1 MLKYQWNSLTITT
14 RGDFEKLKSIVTNTN
29 PQIGAVDTETS
40 GLHII
45 NDKPFVVQ
53 FGFLDTPNMRGF
65 TFAVD
70 LEHCSFA
77 HEVLSY
83 WETVAHNLRWY
94 MGHNIKFDLH
104 MLTNIGH
111 PYEDKN
117 LTDTMFWIRYGHDA
131 KHPEEGGPVLGL
143 KDYARHYIDSRAKEH
158 EKMLSKER
166 SEIAKKYNNLLKH
179 MLNNSDAKLPE
190 KYKTKS
196 FTISVIN
203 DMFNDCIFEVEDL
216 PADIKKVYLDWYNS
230 LPLYLQ
236 QKVQSTVES
245 DMIRYN
251 DLNRENLLKYA
262 HFDIIYT
269 LEIWSSLS
277 HIVKN
282 RHQERAID
290 IENKC
295 LLPWYEMERNGFHA
309 NKAYLEASRQRMKA
323 YIRYRR
329 QLFYDLAGEVIG
341 VNQNPAIKR
350 ILNNKYELNVPS
362 TGNDA
367 LDKIK
372 AKLNESE
379 AKQFI
384 EVLQE
389 LRTLEK
395 WYSVYIIRF
404 LKELKNNDRLYTS
417 INQVG
422 TVSGRVTSDFQQF
435 PKKGIKDNA
444 GNELFH
450 PRKIIYTDTA
460 LVYLDYSQIELRF
473 QALYTVLL
481 GHPDFNMCRAY
492 MPYECQRLEQVSD
505 EEWKVIEFD
514 PNNNDHIK
522 NYAKYTWWHKEDG
535 KKWTPVDVHGAT
547 TTAATGKHPGDPDW
561 DILRR
566 DVGKRVNFAKNYG
579 AELGKIRQM
588 FPDKSYEECVV
599 INDAYY
605 KAFPGI
611 KLYHEFCTQ
620 RALTYSYTENLFKVR
635 YYNVN
640 GHKLKNMLIQGS
652 AAFYLK
658 WKIIELY
665 NYCKE
670 HNIKTKFQMQIHDEL
685 SWEYDP
691 TDSPEIFFTFKKI
704 MEDWEYTKIPI
715 IADMEVS
722 TETWADKQEV
732 NTIEEL
738 KEKLNDHYQQ

>member
-14 RGDFEKLKSIVTNTN
+14 RGDFDKLKSIVINTK
-29 PQIGAVDTETS
+29 PQIGAVDTETN

-53 FGFLDTPNMRGF
+53 FGFLDMPNMRGF
-65 TFAVD
+65 TFAID
-70 LEHCSFA
+70 LEACPFA
-77 HEVLSY
+77 DEVLTY
-83 WETVAHNLRWY
+83 WDSVARNLKWY

-104 MLTNIGH
+104 MLANIGH
-111 PYEDKN
+111 EYKGSN

-131 KHPEEGGPVLGL
+131 RHPEEGGPVLGL
-143 KDYARHYIDSRAKEH
+143 KDYAKHYIDPKAKEH
-158 EKMLSKER
+158 EKKLAKER
-166 SEIAKKYNNLLKH
+166 SEIAKRYNNQLKM
-179 MLNNSDAKLPE
+179 MLNRSEAKLPE
-190 KYKTKS
+190 RYNTRS

-216 PADIKKVYLDWYNS
+216 PDDIKTVYLEWFNS

-236 QKVQSTVES
+236 SKVQSTVES

-251 DLNRENLLKYA
+251 DLNRNNLLQYA
-262 HFDIIYT
+262 HYDIIYT
-269 LEIWSSLS
+269 LEIWSSLA
-277 HIVKN
+277 HIVKH
-282 RHQERAID
+282 RHQEKAID

-295 LLPWYEMERNGFHA
+295 LLPWYEMERNGFLA
-309 NKAYLEASRQRMKA
+309 NKTYLEDSRKQLKKYIKQR
-323 YIRYRR
+323 REV
-329 QLFYDLAGEVIG
+329 FYDLAGEVIG

-350 ILNNKYELNVPS
+350 ILKDRFDLSVSS

-372 AKLNESE
+372 ARLNSSELDLKL
-379 AKQFI
+379 FI

-404 LKELKNNDRLYTS
+404 LKDLKNNERLYTS

-435 PKKGIKDNA
+435 PKKGIKDIE

-450 PRKIIYTDTA
+450 PRKIIYTNTA

-492 MPYECQRLEQVSD
+492 MPYECYAYD
-505 EEWKVIEFD
+505 EYSNKIYFDYNDPFLISNYKIYKWFHNEDKKEW
-514 PNNNDHIK
+514 H
-522 NYAKYTWWHKEDG
+522 
-535 KKWTPVDVHGAT
+535 PVDVHGAT

-566 DVGKRVNFAKNYG
+566 DIGKRVNFAKNYG
-579 AELGKIRQM
+579 AELGKIREM

-611 KLYHEFCTQ
+611 KLYHEFCAQ
-620 RALTYSYTENLFKVR
+620 RATTYSYTENLFGVR
-635 YYNVN
+635 YYNIN

-665 NYCKE
+665 DYCKKN
-670 HNIKTKFQMQIHDEL
+670 NIKTKFQMQIHDEL

-691 TDSPEIFFTFKKI
+691 TDGPEIFFTFKKI
-704 MEDWEYTKIPI
+704 MENWKESKIPI
-715 IADMEVS
+715 IADMEAS
-722 TETWADKQEV
+722 NTTWADKKEIE
-732 NTIEEL
+732 TIEQL
-738 KEKLNDHYQQ
+738 KEILK

>member
-14 RGDFEKLKSIVTNTN
+14 RGDFNKLKSIVTNTK
-29 PQIGAVDTETS
+29 PQFGAVDTETS

-53 FGFLDTPNMRGF
+53 FGFLDIPNMRGF
-65 TFAVD
+65 TFAID
-70 LEHCSFA
+70 LERCSFA
-77 HEVLSY
+77 DEVLTY
-83 WETVAHNLRWY
+83 WESIAHKLKWY

-104 MLTNIGH
+104 MLANIGH
-111 PYEDKN
+111 KYEDSN

-131 KHPEEGGPVLGL
+131 RHPEEGGPVLGL
-143 KDYARHYIDSRAKEH
+143 KDYARHYIDGRAKEH
-158 EKMLSKER
+158 EKTLAKER
-166 SEIAKKYNNLLKH
+166 SEIAKKYNNLLKV
-179 MLNNSDAKLPE
+179 MLNKSDAKLPE
-190 KYKTKS
+190 KYNAKS

-216 PADIKKVYLDWYNS
+216 PDDIKAVYLEWFNS

-236 QKVQSTVES
+236 AKVQSTVES

-262 HFDIIYT
+262 HYDIIYT
-269 LEIWSSLS
+269 LEIWSSLA
-277 HIVKN
+277 HIIKN
-282 RHQERAID
+282 RHQEAAID

-295 LLPWYEMERNGFHA
+295 LLPWFEMERTGFKA
-309 NKAYLEASRQRMKA
+309 NKVYLEECKRNLKKYIRQR
-323 YIRYRR
+323 RS
-329 QLFYDLAGEVIG
+329 LFYKLAGETIG

-350 ILNNKYELNVPS
+350 ILNEKYGLSVQS

-372 AKLNESE
+372 AKLDPSESVLRD
-379 AKQFI
+379 FI
-384 EVLQE
+384 EILQE

-404 LKELKNNDRLYTS
+404 LKDLRTCDRLYTS

-435 PKKGIKDNA
+435 PKKGIKDFQ
-444 GNELFH
+444 GNEIFH

-473 QALYTVLL
+473 QALYTILL
-481 GHPDFNMCRAY
+481 GHPDYNMCRAY
-492 MPYECQRLEQVSD
+492 MPYDCYTYD
-505 EEWKVIEFD
+505 EYSNKIYFD
-514 PNNNDHIK
+514 YNDPFLIK
-522 NYAKYTWWHKEDG
+522 NYNAYRWYHNEDKKEWH
-535 KKWTPVDVHGAT
+535 PVDVHGAT

-579 AELGKIRQM
+579 AELGKIREM

-611 KLYHEFCTQ
+611 KFYHEYCAQ
-620 RALTYSYTENLFKVR
+620 RAVTYSYTENLFGIR
-635 YYNVN
+635 YYNIN

-665 NYCKE
+665 NYCKDN
-670 HNIKTKFQMQIHDEL
+670 NIKTKFQMQIHDEL

-691 TDSPEIFFTFKKI
+691 SDDPSLFFTFKKI
-704 MEDWEYTKIPI
+704 MEKWKASKIPI
-715 IADMEVS
+715 IADMEATDS
-722 TETWADKQEV
+722 TWADKKE
-732 NTIEEL
+732 IESLEQL
-738 KEKLNDHYQQ
+738 KEIIK

>member
-14 RGDFEKLKSIVTNTN
+14 RGDFEKLKSIITNTK
-29 PQIGAVDTETS
+29 PRIGAVDTETS
-40 GLHII
+40 GLHIV

-53 FGFLDTPNMRGF
+53 FGFLDIPNMRGF

-77 HEVLSY
+77 DEVLTY
-83 WETVAHNLRWY
+83 WDSIAHTLKMY

-104 MLTNIGH
+104 MLANIGH
-111 PYEDKN
+111 PYDGDN
-117 LTDTMFWIRYGHDA
+117 LTDTMFWIRYGHDS

-143 KDYARHYIDSRAKEH
+143 KDYARHYIDSKAKDH
-158 EKMLSKER
+158 EKTLAKER

-179 MLNNSDAKLPE
+179 MLNNSDARLPE
-190 KYKTKS
+190 QYKTKS

-262 HFDIIYT
+262 HYDIIYT
-269 LEIWSSLS
+269 LEIWSSLV
-277 HIVKN
+277 HIVEN
-282 RHQERAID
+282 RHQLQAVT

-295 LLPWYEMERNGFHA
+295 LLPWYEMERNGFRA
-309 NKAYLEASRQRMKA
+309 DKEYLETSRQKLKA
-323 YIRYRR
+323 YIKERR
-329 QLFYDLAGEVIG
+329 IIFYELAGEEIG

-350 ILNNKYELNVPS
+350 ILKDRYNLNVPS

-372 AKLNESE
+372 AKLEESDL
-379 AKQFI
+379 KQFI
-384 EVLQE
+384 SVLQE

-404 LKELKNNDRLYTS
+404 LKELKNCDRLYTS

-435 PKKGIKDNA
+435 PKKGIKDNE

-481 GHPDFNMCRAY
+481 GHPDYNMCRAY
-492 MPYECQRLEQVSD
+492 MPYDCYMLSD
-505 EEWKVIEFD
+505 VDYIKVQFDYND
-514 PNNNDHIK
+514 PNHIK
-522 NYAKYTWWHKEDG
+522 NYKHWIWYHNEDN
-535 KKWTPVDVHGAT
+535 KQWSPVDVHGAT

-579 AELGKIRQM
+579 AELGKIREM
-588 FPDKSYEECVV
+588 FPEKSYEECVV

-611 KLYHEFCTQ
+611 KKYHEFCTQ
-620 RALTYSYTENLFKVR
+620 RALTYSYTENLFGVR

-665 NYCKE
+665 NYCKKN
-670 HNIKTKFQMQIHDEL
+670 NIKTKFQMQIHDEL

-691 TDSPEIFFTFKKI
+691 EDSPEIFFMFKNI
-704 MEDWEYTKIPI
+704 MEDWRNTKVPI

-722 TETWADKQEV
+722 TKTWADKQEV
-732 NTIEEL
+732 NTLEEL
-738 KEKLNDHYQQ
+738 KEILND

>member
-14 RGDFEKLKSIVTNTN
+14 RGDFDKLKEIVTKTQ

-40 GLHII
+40 GLHIV

-53 FGFLDTPNMRGF
+53 FGFLDIPNMRGF

-70 LEHCSFA
+70 LENCAFA
-77 HEVLSY
+77 DEVLAY
-83 WETVAHNLRWY
+83 WESIAHTLKWY

-104 MLTNIGH
+104 MLANIGH
-111 PYEDKN
+111 KYEDSN

-143 KDYARHYIDSRAKEH
+143 KDYARHYIDNKAKEH

-166 SEIAKKYNNLLKH
+166 SEIAKQYNNQLKF
-179 MLNNSDAKLPE
+179 MLNKSNAKLPE
-190 KYKTKS
+190 QYNTKS
-196 FTISVIN
+196 FTISVIHN
-203 DMFNDCIFEVEDL
+203 MFNDCIFEVEDL
-216 PADIKKVYLDWYNS
+216 PEDIKTVYLEWFNS

-236 QKVQSTVES
+236 AKVQSTVES

-251 DLNRENLLKYA
+251 DLNRNILLKYA
-262 HFDIIYT
+262 HYDIIYT

-277 HIVKN
+277 HIIKH
-282 RHQERAID
+282 RHQEQAINM
-290 IENKC
+290 ENKC
-295 LLPWYEMERNGFHA
+295 ILPWFEMERNGFLT
-309 NKAYLEASRQRMKA
+309 NKEYLEESRKNLKA
-323 YIRYRR
+323 YIKERR
-329 QLFYDLAGEVIG
+329 KIFYDLAGEEIG

-350 ILNNKYELNVPS
+350 ILREKYELEVPS

-372 AKLNESE
+372 TKLEDSE
-379 AKQFI
+379 LKEFI

-395 WYSVYIIRF
+395 WYSVYITRF
-404 LKELKNNDRLYTS
+404 LKELRNSNRLYTS

-435 PKKGIKDNA
+435 PKKGIKDIN

-450 PRKIIYTDTA
+450 PRKIIHSNSA

-473 QALYTVLL
+473 QALYTILL
-481 GHPDFNMCRAY
+481 DHPDYNMCRAY
-492 MPYECQRLEQVSD
+492 MPYDCYRAPNIQ
-505 EEWKVIEFD
+505 FD
-514 PNNNDHIK
+514 YNNPIDIK
-522 NYAKYTWWHKEDG
+522 TYNQYTWYHNEDNKEWH
-535 KKWTPVDVHGAT
+535 PVDVHGAT

-579 AELGKIRQM
+579 AELGKIREM
-588 FPDKSYEECVV
+588 FPDKTYEECVV

-611 KLYHEFCTQ
+611 KKYHEYCSQ
-620 RALTYSYTENLFKVR
+620 RASTYSYTNNLFGIK
-635 YYNVN
+635 YYNVD

-691 TDSPEIFFTFKKI
+691 QDPPEIFFKFKEI
-704 MEDWEYTKIPI
+704 MEDWPQTKIPI
-715 IADMEVS
+715 IADMEAS
-722 TETWADKQEV
+722 NKTWADKKEV
-732 NTIEEL
+732 NTLKEL
-738 KEKLNDHYQQ
+738 KEILL

>member
-14 RGDFEKLKSIVTNTN
+14 RGDFEKLKSIVTNTK

-40 GLHII
+40 GLHIV

-53 FGFLDTPNMRGF
+53 FGFLDIPNMRGF

-70 LEHCSFA
+70 LETCPIA
-77 HEVLSY
+77 DEVLTY
-83 WETVAHNLRWY
+83 WDTVAHTLRWY

-104 MLTNIGH
+104 MLANIGH
-111 PYEDKN
+111 QYEDDN

-143 KDYARHYIDSRAKEH
+143 KDYARHYIDGRAKEH
-158 EKMLSKER
+158 EKTLAKER
-166 SEIAKKYNNLLKH
+166 SEIAKTYNNKLKL
-179 MLNNSDAKLPE
+179 MLNQSNAKLPE
-190 KYKTKS
+190 KYNTKS

-203 DMFNDCIFEVEDL
+203 DMFDDCIFEVEDL
-216 PADIKKVYLDWYNS
+216 PEDIKTVYLDWFNT

-236 QKVQSTVES
+236 KKVQSTVES
-245 DMIRYN
+245 NMIRYN
-251 DLNRENLLKYA
+251 DLNRKNLLKYA
-262 HFDIIYT
+262 HYDIIYT
-269 LEIWSSLS
+269 LEIWSSLV
-277 HIVKN
+277 HIVEN
-282 RHQERAID
+282 RHQQKAID

-295 LLPWYEMERNGFHA
+295 LLPWFEMERNGFNA
-309 NKAYLEASRQRMKA
+309 DKEYLEESRKRLKE
-323 YIRYRR
+323 YIKQRR
-329 QLFYDLAGEVIG
+329 QIFYKLAGEEIG

-350 ILNNKYELNVPS
+350 ILKDRYNLEVPS

-372 AKLNESE
+372 AKLEESE
-379 AKQFI
+379 LKQFI
-384 EVLQE
+384 EILQE

-404 LKELKNNDRLYTS
+404 LKELKNCDRLYTS

-435 PKKGIKDNA
+435 PKKGIKDTE

-450 PRKIIYTDTA
+450 PRKIIYTNTA

-481 GHPDFNMCRAY
+481 GHPDYNMCRAY
-492 MPYECQRLEQVSD
+492 MPYDCYMLSD
-505 EEWKVIEFD
+505 FEYRKVQFDYND
-514 PNNNDHIK
+514 PNHIK
-522 NYAKYTWWHKEDG
+522 NYKDFIWYHNEDN
-535 KKWTPVDVHGAT
+535 KQWSPVDVHGAT

-611 KLYHEFCTQ
+611 KRYHEYCTQ
-620 RALTYSYTENLFKVR
+620 RATTYSYTENLFGVR

-665 NYCKE
+665 KYCKE
-670 HNIKTKFQMQIHDEL
+670 NNIKTKFQMQIHDEL

-691 TDSPEIFFTFKKI
+691 EDSPEIFFTFKKI
-704 MEDWEYTKIPI
+704 MENWRASKIPI

-722 TETWADKQEV
+722 IKTWADKIEV
-732 NTIEEL
+732 NTLAEL
-738 KEKLNDHYQQ
+738 KEIIND

>member
-14 RGDFEKLKSIVTNTN
+14 PGDFNKLKSIVTKTQ

-53 FGFLDTPNMRGF
+53 FGFLDIPNMRGF

-77 HEVLSY
+77 DEVLTY
-83 WETVAHNLRWY
+83 WESVAHNLKWY

-104 MLTNIGH
+104 MLANIGH
-111 PYEDKN
+111 PYEDTN

-131 KHPEEGGPVLGL
+131 RHPEEGGPVLGL
-143 KDYARHYIDSRAKEH
+143 KDYARHYIDSKAKEH
-158 EKMLSKER
+158 EKMLAKER
-166 SEIAKKYNNLLKH
+166 SDMAKKYNNQLKF

-190 KYKTKS
+190 KYNTKS
-196 FTISVIN
+196 FTISVIH
-203 DMFNDCIFEVEDL
+203 DMFNDCIFEIEDL
-216 PADIKKVYLDWYNS
+216 PEDIKTVYLEWFNS

-236 QKVQSTVES
+236 NKVQSTVES

-251 DLNRENLLKYA
+251 DLNRETLLRYA
-262 HFDIIYT
+262 HYDIVYT
-269 LEIWSSLS
+269 LEIWSSLA
-277 HIVKN
+277 HIVQN
-282 RHQERAID
+282 RKQEMAID
-290 IENKC
+290 IENRC
-295 LLPWYEMERNGFHA
+295 LLPWYEMERTGFKA
-309 NKAYLEASRQRMKA
+309 NKVYLEECKRNLKK
-323 YIRYRR
+323 YIKQKRS
-329 QLFYDLAGEVIG
+329 LFYKLADEVIG

-350 ILNNKYELNVPS
+350 ILNTKYELNVPS

-372 AKLNESE
+372 AKLDESE

-395 WYSVYIIRF
+395 WYSVYIVRF

-435 PKKGIKDNA
+435 PKKGIKDDK

-450 PRKIIYTDTA
+450 PRKIVYTDTA

-473 QALYTVLL
+473 QALYTVIL
-481 GHPDFNMCRAY
+481 GHPDYNMCRAY
-492 MPYECQRLEQVSD
+492 MPYDCYMLSD
-505 EEWKVIEFD
+505 FEYQKVQFDYND
-514 PNNNDHIK
+514 PNHIK
-522 NYAKYTWWHKEDG
+522 NYKNWIWYHNEDNKEWH
-535 KKWTPVDVHGAT
+535 PVDVHGAT

-579 AELGKIRQM
+579 AELGKIREM

-611 KLYHEFCTQ
+611 KLYHEYCTQ
-620 RALTYSYTENLFKVR
+620 RATTYSYTPNLFGVK
-635 YYNVN
+635 YYNIN

-665 NYCKE
+665 DYCKKN
-670 HNIKTKFQMQIHDEL
+670 NIKTKFQMQIHDEL

-691 TDSPEIFFTFKKI
+691 EDPPEIFFTFKRI
-704 MEDWEYTKIPI
+704 MEDWKQAKVPI
-715 IADMEVS
+715 IADMEAS
-722 TETWADKQEV
+722 NNTWASKTEV
-732 NTIEEL
+732 NTLEEL
-738 KEKLNDHYQQ
+738 KEILQ

>member
-14 RGDFEKLKSIVTNTN
+14 PGDFNKLKSIVTKTQ

-53 FGFLDTPNMRGF
+53 FGFLDIPNMRGF

-77 HEVLSY
+77 DEVLTY
-83 WETVAHNLRWY
+83 WESIAHNLKWY

-104 MLTNIGH
+104 MLANIGH
-111 PYEDKN
+111 PYEDTN

-131 KHPEEGGPVLGL
+131 RHPEEGGPVLGL
-143 KDYARHYIDSRAKEH
+143 KDYARHYIDSKAKEH
-158 EKMLSKER
+158 EKMLAKER
-166 SEIAKKYNNLLKH
+166 SDMAKKYNNQLKF

-190 KYKTKS
+190 KYNTKS
-196 FTISVIN
+196 FTISVIH

-216 PADIKKVYLDWYNS
+216 PEDIKTVYLEWFNS

-236 QKVQSTVES
+236 NKVQSTVES

-251 DLNRENLLKYA
+251 DLNRKTLLRYA
-262 HFDIIYT
+262 HYDIVYT
-269 LEIWSSLS
+269 LEIWSSLA
-277 HIVKN
+277 HIVQN
-282 RHQERAID
+282 RKQEMAID

-295 LLPWYEMERNGFHA
+295 LLPWYEMERTGFKA
-309 NKAYLEASRQRMKA
+309 NKVYLEECKRNLKK
-323 YIRYRR
+323 YIKQKRS
-329 QLFYDLAGEVIG
+329 LFYKLADEVIG

-350 ILNNKYELNVPS
+350 ILNTKYKLNVPS

-372 AKLNESE
+372 AKLDESE

-384 EVLQE
+384 EILQE

-435 PKKGIKDNA
+435 PKKGIKDDK

-473 QALYTVLL
+473 QALYTVIL
-481 GHPDFNMCRAY
+481 GHPDYNMCRAY
-492 MPYECQRLEQVSD
+492 MPYDCYMLSD
-505 EEWKVIEFD
+505 FEYQKVQFDYND
-514 PNNNDHIK
+514 PNHIK
-522 NYAKYTWWHKEDG
+522 NYKDWIWYHNEDNKEWH
-535 KKWTPVDVHGAT
+535 PVDVHGAT

-579 AELGKIRQM
+579 AELGKIREM

-611 KLYHEFCTQ
+611 KLYHEYCTQ
-620 RALTYSYTENLFKVR
+620 RAATYSYTPNLFGVK

-665 NYCKE
+665 DYCKKN
-670 HNIKTKFQMQIHDEL
+670 NIKTKFQMQIHDEL

-691 TDSPEIFFTFKKI
+691 TDPPEIFFTFKRI
-704 MEDWEYTKIPI
+704 MEDWKQAKVPI
-715 IADMEVS
+715 IADMEAS
-722 TETWADKQEV
+722 NNTWASKTEV
-732 NTIEEL
+732 NTLEEL
-738 KEKLNDHYQQ
+738 KEILQ

>member
-14 RGDFEKLKSIVTNTN
+14 RGDFNKLKSIVTNIK

-70 LEHCSFA
+70 LENCSFA
-77 HEVLSY
+77 DEVLTY
-83 WETVAHNLRWY
+83 WESIAHTLKWY

-104 MLTNIGH
+104 MLANIGH
-111 PYEDKN
+111 RYEDSN

-131 KHPEEGGPVLGL
+131 RHPEEGGPVLGL
-143 KDYARHYIDSRAKEH
+143 KDYARHYIDSKAKEH
-158 EKMLSKER
+158 EKKLAKER
-166 SEIAKKYNNLLKH
+166 SEIAKRYNNLLKT
-179 MLNNSDAKLPE
+179 MLNNSKARLPE
-190 KYKTKS
+190 QYKTRS

-203 DMFNDCIFEVEDL
+203 DMFNDCIFDVEDL
-216 PADIKKVYLDWYNS
+216 PEDIRTVYLQWFNS

-236 QKVQSTVES
+236 TKVQSTVES

-251 DLNRENLLKYA
+251 DLNRETLLTYA
-262 HFDIIYT
+262 HYDIIYT
-269 LEIWSSLS
+269 LEIWSSLA

-295 LLPWYEMERNGFHA
+295 LLPWFEMERTGFKA
-309 NKAYLEASRQRMKA
+309 NKVYLEECRRNLKK
-323 YIRYRR
+323 YIKERR
-329 QLFYDLAGEVIG
+329 SLFYELAGEEIG

-350 ILNNKYELNVPS
+350 ILNEKFNLGAPS

-372 AKLNESE
+372 AKLEPSESDI
-379 AKQFI
+379 KDFI

-404 LKELKNNDRLYTS
+404 LKELRTCDRLYTS

-435 PKKGIKDNA
+435 PKKGIKDID

-450 PRKIIYTDTA
+450 PRKIVYTDSA

-473 QALYTVLL
+473 QALYTILL
-481 GHPDFNMCRAY
+481 GHPDYNMCRAY
-492 MPYECQRLEQVSD
+492 MPYDCYTYD
-505 EEWKVIEFD
+505 EYSNKIYFD
-514 PNNNDHIK
+514 YDDPFLIK
-522 NYAKYTWWHKEDG
+522 NYNIYKWYHNEDKKEWH
-535 KKWTPVDVHGAT
+535 PVDVHGAT

-579 AELGKIRQM
+579 AELGKIREM

-611 KLYHEFCTQ
+611 KLYHEYCTQ
-620 RALTYSYTENLFKVR
+620 RATTYSYTENLFGVK
-635 YYNVN
+635 YYNVD

-670 HNIKTKFQMQIHDEL
+670 NNVKTKFQMQIHDEL

-691 TDSPEIFFTFKKI
+691 EDPPELFFTFKKI
-704 MEDWEYTKIPI
+704 MENWKESKIPI
-715 IADMEVS
+715 IADMEAS
-722 TETWADKQEV
+722 NSTWADKIEID
-732 NTIEEL
+732 TITQL
-738 KEKLNDHYQQ
+738 KEKLL

>member
-14 RGDFEKLKSIVTNTN
+14 RGDFEKLKSIVTNTK

-40 GLHII
+40 GLHIV

-53 FGFLDTPNMRGF
+53 FGFLDIPNMRGF

-70 LEHCSFA
+70 LETCPIA
-77 HEVLSY
+77 DEILTY
-83 WETVAHNLRWY
+83 WDTVAHTLRWY

-104 MLTNIGH
+104 MLANIGH
-111 PYEDKN
+111 QYEDDN

-143 KDYARHYIDSRAKEH
+143 KDYARHYIDGRAKEH
-158 EKMLSKER
+158 EKTLAKER
-166 SEIAKKYNNLLKH
+166 SEIAKTYNNKLKL
-179 MLNNSDAKLPE
+179 MLNQSNAKLPE
-190 KYKTKS
+190 KYNTKS

-203 DMFNDCIFEVEDL
+203 DMFDDCIFEVEDL
-216 PADIKKVYLDWYNS
+216 PEDIKTVYLDWFNT

-236 QKVQSTVES
+236 KKVQSTVES
-245 DMIRYN
+245 NMIRYN
-251 DLNRENLLKYA
+251 DLNRKNLLKYA
-262 HFDIIYT
+262 HYDIIYT
-269 LEIWSSLS
+269 LEIWSSLV

-282 RHQERAID
+282 RHQQKAID

-295 LLPWYEMERNGFHA
+295 LLPWFEMERNGFNA
-309 NKAYLEASRQRMKA
+309 DKEYLEESRKRLKE
-323 YIRYRR
+323 YIKQRR
-329 QLFYDLAGEVIG
+329 QIFYRLAGEEIG

-350 ILNNKYELNVPS
+350 ILKDRYDLEVPS

-372 AKLNESE
+372 AKLEKSE
-379 AKQFI
+379 LKQFI
-384 EVLQE
+384 EILQE

-404 LKELKNNDRLYTS
+404 LKELKNCDRLYTS

-435 PKKGIKDNA
+435 PKKGIKDNE

-450 PRKIIYTDTA
+450 PRKIIYTNTA

-481 GHPDFNMCRAY
+481 GHPDYNMCRAY
-492 MPYECQRLEQVSD
+492 MPYDCYMLSD
-505 EEWKVIEFD
+505 FEYQKVQFDYND
-514 PNNNDHIK
+514 PNHIK
-522 NYAKYTWWHKEDG
+522 NYKDFIWYHNEDN
-535 KKWTPVDVHGAT
+535 KQWSPVDVHGAT

-611 KLYHEFCTQ
+611 KRYHKYCTQ
-620 RALTYSYTENLFKVR
+620 RATTYSYTENLFGVR

-665 NYCKE
+665 KYCKE
-670 HNIKTKFQMQIHDEL
+670 NNIKTKFQMQIHDEL

-691 TDSPEIFFTFKKI
+691 EDSPEIFFTFKKI
-704 MEDWEYTKIPI
+704 MENWRASKIPI

-722 TETWADKQEV
+722 IKTWADKIEV
-732 NTIEEL
+732 NTLKEL
-738 KEKLNDHYQQ
+738 KEIIND

>member
-14 RGDFEKLKSIVTNTN
+14 PGDFNKLKSIVTKTQ

-53 FGFLDTPNMRGF
+53 FGFLDIPNMRGF

-77 HEVLSY
+77 DEVLTY
-83 WETVAHNLRWY
+83 WESVAHNLKWY
-94 MGHNIKFDLH
+94 MGHNVKFDLH
-104 MLTNIGH
+104 MLANIGH
-111 PYEDKN
+111 PYEDTN

-131 KHPEEGGPVLGL
+131 RHPEEGGPVLGL
-143 KDYARHYIDSRAKEH
+143 KDYARHYIDSKAKEH
-158 EKMLSKER
+158 EKMLAKER
-166 SEIAKKYNNLLKH
+166 SDMAKKYNNQLKF

-190 KYKTKS
+190 KYNTKS
-196 FTISVIN
+196 FTISVIH
-203 DMFNDCIFEVEDL
+203 DMFNDCIFEIEDL
-216 PADIKKVYLDWYNS
+216 PEDIKTVYLEWFNS

-236 QKVQSTVES
+236 NKVQSTVES

-251 DLNRENLLKYA
+251 DLNRETLLRYA
-262 HFDIIYT
+262 HYDIVYT
-269 LEIWSSLS
+269 LEIWSSLA
-277 HIVKN
+277 HIVQN
-282 RHQERAID
+282 RNQEMAID

-295 LLPWYEMERNGFHA
+295 LLPWYEMERTGFKA
-309 NKAYLEASRQRMKA
+309 NKVYLEECKRNLKK
-323 YIRYRR
+323 YIKQKRS
-329 QLFYDLAGEVIG
+329 LFYKLADEVIS

-350 ILNNKYELNVPS
+350 ILNTKYELNVPS

-372 AKLNESE
+372 AKLDESE
-379 AKQFI
+379 TKQFI

-395 WYSVYIIRF
+395 WYSVYIVRF

-435 PKKGIKDNA
+435 PKKGIKDDK

-450 PRKIIYTDTA
+450 PRKIVYTDTA

-473 QALYTVLL
+473 QALYTVIL
-481 GHPDFNMCRAY
+481 GHPDYNMCRAY
-492 MPYECQRLEQVSD
+492 MPYDCYMLSD
-505 EEWKVIEFD
+505 FEYQKVQFDYND
-514 PNNNDHIK
+514 PNHIK
-522 NYAKYTWWHKEDG
+522 NYKNWIWYHNEDNKEWH
-535 KKWTPVDVHGAT
+535 PVDVHGAT

-579 AELGKIRQM
+579 AELGKIREM

-611 KLYHEFCTQ
+611 KLYHEYCTQ
-620 RALTYSYTENLFKVR
+620 RATTYSYTPNLFGVK

-665 NYCKE
+665 DYCKKN
-670 HNIKTKFQMQIHDEL
+670 NIKTKFQMQIHDEL
-685 SWEYDP
+685 SWEYNPADP
-691 TDSPEIFFTFKKI
+691 PEIFFTFKRI
-704 MEDWEYTKIPI
+704 MEDWKQAKVPI
-715 IADMEVS
+715 IADMEAS
-722 TETWADKQEV
+722 NNTWASKTEV
-732 NTIEEL
+732 NTLEEL
-738 KEKLNDHYQQ
+738 KEILQ

>member
-1 MLKYQWNSLTITT
+1 MLKYQWNSLTIAT
-14 RGDFEKLKSIVTNTN
+14 RGDFDKLKSIVTQTQ
-29 PQIGAVDTETS
+29 PTVGAVDTETS

-45 NDKPFVVQ
+45 NDTPFVVQ
-53 FGFLDTPNMRGF
+53 FGFLDIPNMRGF

-77 HEVLSY
+77 DEVLTY
-83 WETVAHNLRWY
+83 WESVAHTLKLY

-111 PYEDKN
+111 KYEDNN

-143 KDYARHYIDSRAKEH
+143 KDYAKQYIEARAKEH
-158 EKMLSKER
+158 EKRLAKER
-166 SEIAKKYNNLLKH
+166 SEIAKRYNNRLKA
-179 MLNNSDAKLPE
+179 MLNNSEAKLPE
-190 KYKTKS
+190 KYTAKS

-216 PADIKKVYLDWYNS
+216 PDDIKKVYLDWHNS

-236 QKVQSTVES
+236 HKVQATVES

-251 DLNRENLLKYA
+251 DLNRETLLKYA
-262 HFDIIYT
+262 HYDIIYT
-269 LEIWSSLS
+269 LEIWNSLV
-277 HIVKN
+277 HIVKH
-282 RHQERAID
+282 RKQERAID

-295 LLPWYEMERNGFHA
+295 LLPWYEMERNGFQA
-309 NKAYLEASRQRMKA
+309 DKNYLETSRKRLKE
-323 YIRYRR
+323 YIKERR
-329 QLFYDLAGEVIG
+329 KRFYELAGEEIG
-341 VNQNPAIKR
+341 INQNPAIKR
-350 ILNNKYELNVPS
+350 ILNERFDLRVSS

-372 AKLNESE
+372 AKLEASESNLRD
-379 AKQFI
+379 FI

-435 PKKGIKDNA
+435 PKKEIKDIN

-450 PRKIIYTDTA
+450 PRKIVYTNTA

-481 GHPDFNMCRAY
+481 GHPDYNMCRAY
-492 MPYECQRLEQVSD
+492 MPYDCYMLSD
-505 EEWKVIEFD
+505 FEYQKVQFDYND
-514 PNNNDHIK
+514 PNHIK
-522 NYAKYTWWHKEDG
+522 NYNKWIWYHNEDN
-535 KKWTPVDVHGAT
+535 KPWSPVDVHGAT

-579 AELGKIRQM
+579 AELGKIREM
-588 FPDKSYEECVV
+588 FPEKSYEECVV

-611 KLYHEFCTQ
+611 KLYHEYCAQ
-620 RALTYSYTENLFKVR
+620 RAATYSYTENLFGVK

-665 NYCKE
+665 NYCKAN
-670 HNIKTKFQMQIHDEL
+670 NIKTKFQMQIHDEL
-685 SWEYDP
+685 SWEYNPADR
-691 TDSPEIFFTFKKI
+691 PEVFFAFKHI
-704 MEDWEYTKIPI
+704 MEDWKNTKVPI
-715 IADMEVS
+715 IADMEIS
-722 TETWADKQEV
+722 TNTWADKKEIT
-732 NTIEEL
+732 TIEEL
-738 KEKLNDHYQQ
+738 EETLK

>member
-1 MLKYQWNSLTITT
+1 MLKYQWNSLTISTPW
-14 RGDFEKLKSIVTNTN
+14 DFNKLKEIVTNTK
-29 PQIGAVDTETS
+29 PQVGAVDTETS

-53 FGFLDTPNMRGF
+53 FGFLDIPNMRGF

-70 LEHCSFA
+70 LENCSFA
-77 HEVLSY
+77 DEVLTY
-83 WETVAHNLRWY
+83 WESVAHNLKWY

-104 MLTNIGH
+104 MLANIGH
-111 PYEDKN
+111 QYEDTN

-131 KHPEEGGPVLGL
+131 RHPEEGGPVLGL
-143 KDYARHYIDSRAKEH
+143 KDYAKQYIDSKAKEH
-158 EKMLSKER
+158 EKTLSKER
-166 SEIAKKYNNLLKH
+166 SDKAKSYNNQLKV
-179 MLNNSDAKLPE
+179 MLNNSDAKLPSR
-190 KYKTKS
+190 YKTKS
-196 FTISVIN
+196 FTVSVIH

-216 PADIKKVYLDWYNS
+216 PDDIKTVYLDWFNS
-230 LPLYLQ
+230 LPFYLQ
-236 QKVQSTVES
+236 QKVTSLVES

-251 DLNRENLLKYA
+251 DLNRENLLRYA
-262 HFDIIYT
+262 HYDIIYT
-269 LEIWSSLS
+269 LEIWSSLA
-277 HIVKN
+277 HIVEN
-282 RHQERAID
+282 RHQQRGID

-295 LLPWYEMERNGFHA
+295 LLPWFEMERNGFLT
-309 NKAYLEASRQRMKA
+309 NKAYLEESRKKLKA
-323 YIRYRR
+323 YIKERR
-329 QLFYDLAGEVIG
+329 KIFYDLAGEEIG

-350 ILNNKYELNVPS
+350 ILNDRFDLNVPS

-372 AKLNESE
+372 AKLKASESDLRD
-379 AKQFI
+379 FI

-404 LKELKNNDRLYTS
+404 LKELRNNNRLYTT

-435 PKKGIKDNA
+435 PKKGIKNIN
-444 GNELFH
+444 GEELFH
-450 PRKIIYTDTA
+450 PRKIIYTNTG

-481 GHPDFNMCRAY
+481 GNPDYNMCRAY
-492 MPYECQRLEQVSD
+492 MPYDCYMLSD
-505 EEWKVIEFD
+505 YEYTKIQFD
-514 PNNNDHIK
+514 YNNPNHIK
-522 NYAKYTWWHKEDG
+522 NYKDYIWYHNEDN
-535 KKWTPVDVHGAT
+535 KPWSPVDVHGAT

-579 AELGKIRQM
+579 AELGKIREM
-588 FPDKSYEECVV
+588 FPDKTYEECVI

-611 KLYHEFCTQ
+611 KIYHEYCAQ
-620 RALTYSYTENLFKVR
+620 RATTYSYTDNLFGIK

-665 NYCKE
+665 NYCKQN
-670 HNIKTKFQMQIHDEL
+670 NIKTKFQMQIHDEL

-691 TDSPEIFFTFKKI
+691 EDLPEIFFKFKEI
-704 MEDWEYTKIPI
+704 MEDWKGAKVPI
-715 IADMEVS
+715 IADMEAS
-722 TETWADKQEV
+722 NSTWADKNEV
-732 NTIEEL
+732 NTLEEL
-738 KEKLNDHYQQ
+738 KEIIQCSK

>member
-14 RGDFEKLKSIVTNTN
+14 RGDFDKLKSIVTNTQ
-29 PQIGAVDTETS
+29 PKYGAVDTETS

-53 FGFLDTPNMRGF
+53 FGFLDIPNMRGF

-70 LEHCSFA
+70 LETCPFA
-77 HEVLSY
+77 NEVLTY
-83 WETVAHNLRWY
+83 WESVAHTLTWY

-104 MLTNIGH
+104 MLANIGH
-111 PYEDKN
+111 PYEDTN
-117 LTDTMFWIRYGHDA
+117 ITDTMFWIRYGHDA

-143 KDYARHYIDSRAKEH
+143 KDYARQYIDSKAKEH
-158 EKMLSKER
+158 EKKLAKER
-166 SEIAKKYNNLLKH
+166 SELAKRYNNDLKI
-179 MLNNSDAKLPE
+179 MLNHSNAKLPE
-190 KYKTKS
+190 KFKTKS

-203 DMFNDCIFEVEDL
+203 EMFNDCIFEVEDL
-216 PADIKKVYLDWYNS
+216 PIDIKMVYLDWFNS

-251 DLNRENLLKYA
+251 DLNRSTLLAYA
-262 HFDIIYT
+262 HYDIIYT
-269 LEIWSSLS
+269 LEIWSSLV
-277 HIVKN
+277 HIIKN
-282 RHQERAID
+282 RKQERAID

-295 LLPWYEMERNGFHA
+295 ILPWYEMERNGFHA
-309 NKAYLEASRQRMKA
+309 DKTYLENCRKNLKEYIKQRRK
-323 YIRYRR
+323 Y
-329 QLFYDLAGEVIG
+329 FYELAGEEIG
-341 VNQNPAIKR
+341 INQNLAIKK
-350 ILNNKYELNVPS
+350 ILNEKFNLSVPS

-372 AKLNESE
+372 AKIEASESDLRD
-379 AKQFI
+379 FI

-404 LKELKNNDRLYTS
+404 LKELRNSDRLYTS

-435 PKKGIKDNA
+435 PKKGIKDIN
-444 GNELFH
+444 GNEIFH
-450 PRKIIYTDTA
+450 PRKIIHTNSA

-473 QALYTVLL
+473 QALYTILL
-481 GHPDFNMCRAY
+481 GHPDYNMCRAY
-492 MPYECQRLEQVSD
+492 MPYDCYAYD
-505 EEWKVIEFD
+505 NYDNKIEFD
-514 PNNNDHIK
+514 YNKPNLIK
-522 NYAKYTWWHKEDG
+522 NYKLYKWYHNEDNKE
-535 KKWTPVDVHGAT
+535 WSPVDIHGAT

-579 AELGKIRQM
+579 AELGKIREM
-588 FPDKSYEECVV
+588 FPEKSYEECVV

-611 KLYHEFCTQ
+611 KLYHEYCTQ
-620 RALTYSYTENLFKVR
+620 RAITYSYTENLFGIR
-635 YYNVN
+635 YYNIN

-665 NYCKE
+665 KYCKK
-670 HNIKTKFQMQIHDEL
+670 NKINTKFQMQIHDEL

-691 TDSPEIFFTFKKI
+691 KDSPELFFEFKKI
-704 MEDWEYTKIPI
+704 MEDWKASKIPI
-715 IADMEVS
+715 IADMEIS

-732 NTIEEL
+732 NTIEQL
-738 KEKLNDHYQQ
+738 KEILNDQNR

>member
-14 RGDFEKLKSIVTNTN
+14 PGDFNKLKSIATKTQ

-53 FGFLDTPNMRGF
+53 FGFLDIPNMRGF

-77 HEVLSY
+77 DEVLTY
-83 WETVAHNLRWY
+83 WESVAHNLKWY
-94 MGHNIKFDLH
+94 MGHNVKFDLH

-111 PYEDKN
+111 PYEDTN

-131 KHPEEGGPVLGL
+131 RHPEEGGPVLGL
-143 KDYARHYIDSRAKEH
+143 KDYARHYIDSKAKEH
-158 EKMLSKER
+158 EKMLAKER
-166 SEIAKKYNNLLKH
+166 SDMAKKYNNQLKC

-190 KYKTKS
+190 KYNTKS
-196 FTISVIN
+196 FTISVIH
-203 DMFNDCIFEVEDL
+203 DMFNDCIFEIEDL
-216 PADIKKVYLDWYNS
+216 PEDIKTVYLEWFNS

-236 QKVQSTVES
+236 HKVQSTVES

-251 DLNRENLLKYA
+251 DLNRETLLRYA
-262 HFDIIYT
+262 HYDIVYT
-269 LEIWSSLS
+269 LEIWSSLA
-277 HIVKN
+277 HIVQN
-282 RHQERAID
+282 RNQEMAID

-295 LLPWYEMERNGFHA
+295 LLPWYEMERTGFKA
-309 NKAYLEASRQRMKA
+309 NKVYLEECKRNLKK
-323 YIRYRR
+323 YIKQKRS
-329 QLFYDLAGEVIG
+329 LFYKLADEVIG

-350 ILNNKYELNVPS
+350 ILNTKYELNVPS

-372 AKLNESE
+372 AKLDESE

-395 WYSVYIIRF
+395 WYSVYIVRF

-435 PKKGIKDNA
+435 PKKGIKDDK

-450 PRKIIYTDTA
+450 PRKIVYTDTA

-473 QALYTVLL
+473 QALYTVIL
-481 GHPDFNMCRAY
+481 GHPDYNMCRAY
-492 MPYECQRLEQVSD
+492 MPYDCYMLSD
-505 EEWKVIEFD
+505 FEYQKVQFDYND
-514 PNNNDHIK
+514 PNHIK
-522 NYAKYTWWHKEDG
+522 NYKNWIWYHNEDNKEWH
-535 KKWTPVDVHGAT
+535 PVDVHGAT

-566 DVGKRVNFAKNYG
+566 DVGKRVNLSNNYG
-579 AELGKIRQM
+579 AELGKIREM

-611 KLYHEFCTQ
+611 KLYHEYCTQ
-620 RALTYSYTENLFKVR
+620 RATTYSYTPNLFGVK

-665 NYCKE
+665 DYCKKN
-670 HNIKTKFQMQIHDEL
+670 NIKTKFQMQIHDEL

-691 TDSPEIFFTFKKI
+691 ADPPEIFFTFKRI
-704 MEDWEYTKIPI
+704 MEDWKQAKVPI
-715 IADMEVS
+715 IADMEAS
-722 TETWADKQEV
+722 NNTWASKTEV
-732 NTIEEL
+732 NTLEEL
-738 KEKLNDHYQQ
+738 KEILQ

>member
-14 RGDFEKLKSIVTNTN
+14 PGDFNKLKSIVTKTQ

-53 FGFLDTPNMRGF
+53 FGFLDIPNMRGF

-77 HEVLSY
+77 DEVLTY
-83 WETVAHNLRWY
+83 WESVAHNLKWY
-94 MGHNIKFDLH
+94 MGHNVKFDLH
-104 MLTNIGH
+104 MLANIGH
-111 PYEDKN
+111 PYEDTN

-131 KHPEEGGPVLGL
+131 RHPEEGGPVLGL
-143 KDYARHYIDSRAKEH
+143 KDYARHYIDNKAKEH
-158 EKMLSKER
+158 EKMLAKER
-166 SEIAKKYNNLLKH
+166 SDMAKKYNNQLKF
-179 MLNNSDAKLPE
+179 MLNNSNAKLPE
-190 KYKTKS
+190 KYNTKS
-196 FTISVIN
+196 FTISVIH

-216 PADIKKVYLDWYNS
+216 PEDIKTVYLEWFNS

-236 QKVQSTVES
+236 NKVQSTVES

-251 DLNRENLLKYA
+251 DLNRETLLRYA
-262 HFDIIYT
+262 HYDIVYT
-269 LEIWSSLS
+269 LEIWSSLA
-277 HIVKN
+277 HIVQN
-282 RHQERAID
+282 RKQEMAID

-295 LLPWYEMERNGFHA
+295 LLPWYEMERTGFKA
-309 NKAYLEASRQRMKA
+309 NKVYLEECKRNLKK
-323 YIRYRR
+323 YIKQKRS
-329 QLFYDLAGEVIG
+329 LFYKLADEVIG

-350 ILNNKYELNVPS
+350 ILNTKYKLNVPS

-372 AKLNESE
+372 AKLDESE

-395 WYSVYIIRF
+395 WYSVYIVRF

-435 PKKGIKDNA
+435 PKKGIKDDK

-473 QALYTVLL
+473 QALYTVIL
-481 GHPDFNMCRAY
+481 GHPDYNMCRAY
-492 MPYECQRLEQVSD
+492 MPYDCYMLSD
-505 EEWKVIEFD
+505 FEYQKVQFDYND
-514 PNNNDHIK
+514 PNHIK
-522 NYAKYTWWHKEDG
+522 NYKDWIWYHNEDNKEWH
-535 KKWTPVDVHGAT
+535 PVDVHGAT

-579 AELGKIRQM
+579 AELGKIREM

-611 KLYHEFCTQ
+611 KLYHEYCAQ
-620 RALTYSYTENLFKVR
+620 RATTYSYTPNLFGVK

-665 NYCKE
+665 DYCKKN
-670 HNIKTKFQMQIHDEL
+670 NIKTKFQMQIHDEL

-691 TDSPEIFFTFKKI
+691 ADPPEIFFIFKRI
-704 MEDWEYTKIPI
+704 MEDWKQAKVPI
-715 IADMEVS
+715 IADMEAS
-722 TETWADKQEV
+722 NNTWASKTEV
-732 NTIEEL
+732 NTLEEL
-738 KEKLNDHYQQ
+738 KEILQ

>member
-14 RGDFEKLKSIVTNTN
+14 RGDFDKLKSIVTKTK
-29 PQIGAVDTETS
+29 PKIGALDTETS

-53 FGFLDTPNMRGF
+53 FGFLDIPNMRGF
-65 TFAVD
+65 TFAID
-70 LEHCSFA
+70 LENCSFA
-77 HEVLSY
+77 DEVLSY
-83 WETVAHNLRWY
+83 WDKVAHNLVWY

-104 MLTNIGH
+104 MMANIGH
-111 PYEDKN
+111 PYEDTN

-131 KHPEEGGPVLGL
+131 RHPQEGGPVLGL
-143 KDYARHYIDSRAKEH
+143 KDYAKQYIDRSAKDH
-158 EKMLSKER
+158 EKTLAKER
-166 SEIAKKYNNLLKH
+166 SEKAKHYNNQLKV
-179 MLNNSDAKLPE
+179 MLNQSDAKLPE
-190 KYKTKS
+190 QFKTKS
-196 FTISVIN
+196 FTISVIHE
-203 DMFNDCIFEVEDL
+203 MFNDCIFEIEDL
-216 PADIKKVYLDWYNS
+216 PEDIKKVYIEWFNW

-236 QKVQSTVES
+236 NKVQSTVES

-251 DLNRENLLKYA
+251 DLNRDNLLKYA
-262 HFDIIYT
+262 HYDIIYT
-269 LEIWSSLS
+269 LEIWSSLA

-282 RHQERAID
+282 RHQEKAID

-295 LLPWYEMERNGFHA
+295 LLPWYEMERNGF
-309 NKAYLEASRQRMKA
+309 KADKPYLEQSRKNLKE
-323 YIRYRR
+323 YIKKRR
-329 QLFYDLAGEVIG
+329 AIFYKLAGEEIG

-350 ILNNKYELNVPS
+350 ILKDKYQLDVPS

-372 AKLNESE
+372 TKLKKSDL
-379 AKQFI
+379 KDFI
-384 EVLQE
+384 NILQE

-404 LKELKNNDRLYTS
+404 LKELKNCDRLYTS

-435 PKKGIKDNA
+435 PKKGIKDNE

-473 QALYTVLL
+473 QALYTILL
-481 GHPDFNMCRAY
+481 GHPDYNMCRAY
-492 MPYECQRLEQVSD
+492 MPYDCYMLSD
-505 EEWKVIEFD
+505 FEYQKVPFDYND
-514 PNNNDHIK
+514 PNHIK
-522 NYAKYTWWHKEDG
+522 NYKDWIWYHNEDNKE
-535 KKWTPVDVHGAT
+535 WSPVDVHGAT

-579 AELGKIRQM
+579 AELGKIREM
-588 FPDKSYEECVV
+588 FPEKTYEECVV

-611 KLYHEFCTQ
+611 KLYHEYCQQ
-620 RALTYSYTENLFKVR
+620 RAATYSYTENLFGVR
-635 YYNVN
+635 YYNID

-665 NYCKE
+665 KFCKQN
-670 HNIKTKFQMQIHDEL
+670 NIQTKFQMQIHDEL
-685 SWEYDP
+685 SWEYNPKDP
-691 TDSPEIFFTFKKI
+691 PDIFFKFKEI
-704 MEDWEYTKIPI
+704 MENWKESKIPI
-715 IADMEVS
+715 IADMEAS
-722 TETWADKQEV
+722 NKTWADKIEI
-732 NTIEEL
+732 NTL
-738 KEKLNDHYQQ
+738 KELEEVIND